1 MRIRLLIARY
11 ITLIGGIR
19 IKSKRQNFIITA
31 PAPMFNIEIANVSS
45 IIERNP
51 YINVLTNLL

>member
-11 ITLIGGIR
+11 IILIGGIR
-19 IKSKRQNFIITA
+19 IKSRRQNFIITA
-31 PAPMFNIEIANVSS
+31 PALIFNIEIANVSS
-45 IIERNP
+45 IIKRNP